1 MALRSNAIFKIFAI
15 SKSSDIKFKNQGG
28 EMTISQ
34 KLNEILIKKDCSQEQ
49 LARELKVAPSQ
60 ISRWINGD
68 FTPRR
73 RSVARINKIF
83 ENLN

>member
-1 MALRSNAIFKIFAI
+1 
-15 SKSSDIKFKNQGG
+15 
-28 EMTISQ
+28 MTISQ